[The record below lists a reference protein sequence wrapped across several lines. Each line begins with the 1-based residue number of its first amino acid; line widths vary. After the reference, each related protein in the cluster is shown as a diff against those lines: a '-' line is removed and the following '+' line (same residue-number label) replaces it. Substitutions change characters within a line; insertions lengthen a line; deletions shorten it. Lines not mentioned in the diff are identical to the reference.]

1 MALKP
6 KEINKLLPHVV
17 HECSDLP
24 AMHPL
29 FSSSACDAW
38 RDRMLLKGH
47 KGIKQSDFLSDRYHC
62 TRSSTGRGPMNVRV
76 VCKSTAYAKKQSSA
90 ATLAQM
96 EKKLE
101 VYEEKRVENGCRK
114 STRVQLKKEAN
125 KEKENILKHQCSTG
139 QDVHDIPVAGR
150 RVGNSEA
157 IKRKHA
163 AEILEWLNSSKMLRE
178 SEVKEKE
185 RKDKVA
191 KEIELIHVAQ
201 RKEREASEKLEAA
214 AAREAE
220 SLRLSGHIQDRTT
233 VLEEL
238 NKKISASEEE
248 LQCYQKQMKNQKDLA
263 RYYDGKKKHAATSS
277 NGDRLLVK
285 VIKEALCQNLKGS
298 TMVLRQRH

>member
-47 KGIKQSDFLSDRYHC
+47 KGINQRDFLSDRYHC

-90 ATLAQM
+90 MTSARM

-101 VYEEKRVENGCRK
+101 VYEEKCVENGCRK

-157 IKRKHA
+157 I
-163 AEILEWLNSSKMLRE
+163 
-178 SEVKEKE
+178 
-185 RKDKVA
+185 
-191 KEIELIHVAQ
+191 
-201 RKEREASEKLEAA
+201 
-214 AAREAE
+214 
-220 SLRLSGHIQDRTT
+220 
-233 VLEEL
+233 
-238 NKKISASEEE
+238 
-248 LQCYQKQMKNQKDLA
+248 
-263 RYYDGKKKHAATSS
+263 
-277 NGDRLLVK
+277 
-285 VIKEALCQNLKGS
+285 
-298 TMVLRQRH
+298 